1 MLIGSGARNGA
12 VPSEHTMASACDLQ
26 VTSGDRTLHTR
37 PASVL
42 ILRRALGH
50 QRAERVCG
58 PDSDTGERAQHAI
71 HTTCDT
77 YNHAQY
83 THSSSPLRWPS
94 ARLRISRI
102 HALRSVKLS
111 SSGGS
116 LISQL
121 MSCRATSRS
130 VVGTVRIFGFVRTVR
145 SLSPCGSR
153 HSCTCRLAP
162 WCLTR
167 V

>member
-37 PASVL
+37 PASAL

-71 HTTCDT
+71 HATCDT
-77 YNHAQY
+77 PNHAV
-83 THSSSPLRWPS
+83 HSLLVPAALAIRPLAHLPHPCLEVRP
-94 ARLRISRI
+94 ALVQRRQLDLAVDELGEHLLGELRE
-102 HALRSVKLS
+102 AL
-111 SSGGS
+111 
-116 LISQL
+116 
-121 MSCRATSRS
+121 
-130 VVGTVRIFGFVRTVR
+130 
-145 SLSPCGSR
+145 
-153 HSCTCRLAP
+153 
-162 WCLTR
+162 
-167 V
+167 